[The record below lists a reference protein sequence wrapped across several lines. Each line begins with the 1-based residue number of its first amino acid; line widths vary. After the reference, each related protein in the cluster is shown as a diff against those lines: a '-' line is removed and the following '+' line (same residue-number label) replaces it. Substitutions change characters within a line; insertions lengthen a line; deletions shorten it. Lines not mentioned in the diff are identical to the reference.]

1 MLCAYWSSG
10 TVMEKVKKR
19 KNICMRK
26 YILGSRVSFGIRDLP
41 FQKNVLKYEWKICFQ
56 KLVKQGLYSGETI
69 MANFS
74 LRYPK
79 KYVKLFTACI
89 FQDKGNKENAV

>member
-1 MLCAYWSSG
+1 
-10 TVMEKVKKR
+10 
-19 KNICMRK
+19 MRK

-69 MANFS
+69 VANF
-74 LRYPK
+74 LEFPQN
-79 KYVKLFTACI
+79 VI
-89 FQDKGNKENAV
+89 

>member
-1 MLCAYWSSG
+1 
-10 TVMEKVKKR
+10 
-19 KNICMRK
+19 MRK

-69 MANFS
+69 MAS
-74 LRYPK
+74 
-79 KYVKLFTACI
+79 
-89 FQDKGNKENAV
+89 

>member
-1 MLCAYWSSG
+1 MRRLFNVLCAYWSSG

-69 MANFS
+69 MQ
-74 LRYPK
+74 
-79 KYVKLFTACI
+79 I
-89 FQDKGNKENAV
+89 FN